1 MKNVKVNILLALFA
15 IVGLSLSCTTDS
27 DSGGGSDNNKH
38 QRVVSKIV
46 CEYMNEDW
54 VDEYAFKYNS
64 EGRITRIT
72 HAYTDLEDSYEEELC
87 HYERYKYGSGNELVI
102 EWEDDGYEADVYEA
116 TLNNNGYLSTVY
128 YENDDYTDEWS
139 YTYDTKGRLI
149 SVLNEYGS
157 DEDCWTK
164 FVYKWSG
171 GNVVEIT
178 SEDDEGDLATRYISY
193 NSKSMDMVNIDLNAA
208 LGGFVGGLYIDVC
221 DNGYYGD
228 GLCGQKS
235 KNLMTGWVHED
246 DSEEY
251 QETYEEII
259 KWSYDEDGYPVGAV
273 VAEDGEEY
281 CRVSIEYKK

>member
-1 MKNVKVNILLALFA
+1 MKNIKILLALLA
-15 IVGLSLSCTTDS
+15 VVGLSLSCTKDS
-27 DSGGGSDNNKH
+27 NSGSGSEGGNNS
-38 QRVVSKIV
+38 QRVVSKIIFDDEV
-46 CEYMNEDW
+46 
-54 VDEYAFKYNS
+54 EYAFKYNS
-64 EGRITRIT
+64 EGRITRVT
-72 HAYTDLEDSYEEELC
+72 YTAIEDSYEEIRY
-87 HYERYKYGSGNELVI
+87 YERYKYGSGNELVI

-157 DEDCWTK
+157 DEDYWIEY
-164 FVYKWSG
+164 VYKWSG

-178 SEDDEGDLATRYISY
+178 YEDDDGDLSTRYISY

-208 LGGFVGGLYIDVC
+208 LGGYLGGLYIDVC
-221 DNGYYGD
+221 DNGYHGD

-235 KNLMTGWVHED
+235 KNFLTGWVYED
-246 DSEEY
+246 EDGQWEY
-251 QETYEEII
+251 SL

-273 VAEDGEEY
+273 VAGDGEEY

>member
-1 MKNVKVNILLALFA
+1 MKNIKILLALLA
-15 IVGLSLSCTTDS
+15 VVGLSLSCTKDS
-27 DSGGGSDNNKH
+27 NSGSGSEGGNNS
-38 QRVVSKIV
+38 QRVVSKIIF
-46 CEYMNEDW
+46 EDE
-54 VDEYAFKYNS
+54 VEYAFKYNS
-64 EGRITRIT
+64 EGRITRVT
-72 HAYTDLEDSYEEELC
+72 YTAIEDSYEEIRY
-87 HYERYKYGSGNELVI
+87 YERYKYGSGNELVI

-157 DEDCWTK
+157 DEDSWIEY
-164 FVYKWSG
+164 VYKWSG
-171 GNVVEIT
+171 GNVVET
-178 SEDDEGDLATRYISY
+178 TYEDDEGDLSTRYISY

-208 LGGFVGGLYIDVC
+208 LCGYLGGLYIDVC
-221 DNGYYGD
+221 DNGYHGD

-235 KNLMTGWVHED
+235 KNFLTGWVYED
-246 DSEEY
+246 EDGQWEY
-251 QETYEEII
+251 SL

-273 VAEDGEEY
+273 VAGDGEEY

>member
-27 DSGGGSDNNKH
+27 NSVSGSGGNSR
-38 QRVVSKIV
+38 QRVVSKIIF
-46 CEYMNEDW
+46 EDVEFDD
-54 VDEYAFKYNS
+54 VDEYAFKYDS
-64 EGRITRIT
+64 YGRITRVT
-72 HAYTDLEDSYEEELC
+72 HTEIEDYYDEIC
-87 HYERYKYGSGNELVI
+87 HYEYYRYGSGNGLEISWDEEVHVV
-102 EWEDDGYEADVYEA
+102 DGTYDA
-116 TLNNNGYLSTVY
+116 TINNKGDLSEVY
-128 YENDDYTDEWS
+128 YEDGDYTDEWS

-208 LGGFVGGLYIDVC
+208 IGGWFDGLYIDVC
-221 DNGYYGD
+221 DEHYWGD

-235 KNLMTGWVHED
+235 KNFLTGWVYED
-246 DSEEY
+246 EDEQWEY
-251 QETYEEII
+251 SL
-259 KWSYDEDGYPVGAV
+259 KWSYDEDGYPVEVIVKSDELEG
-273 VAEDGEEY
+273 GY
-281 CRVSIEYKK
+281 YRVSIMYKS